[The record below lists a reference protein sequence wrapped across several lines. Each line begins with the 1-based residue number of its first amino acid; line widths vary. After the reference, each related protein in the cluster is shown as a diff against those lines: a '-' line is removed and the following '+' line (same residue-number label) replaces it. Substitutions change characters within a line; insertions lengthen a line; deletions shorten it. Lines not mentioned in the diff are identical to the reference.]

1 MHDKEV
7 VTIYLAIFSNVRPPT
22 MSAIESAKIAEVPSG
37 DYIWKCVVRPVPTRV
52 APFSCHS
59 LASYPFLLPFGSCRS
74 KCDQ

>member
-7 VTIYLAIFSNVRPPT
+7 VTIYLAIFSNVWPPT
-22 MSAIESAKIAEVPSG
+22 MSAIESAKIAEIPSG

-59 LASYPFLLPFGSCRS
+59 LASYPFLLPFGCCRS
-74 KCDQ
+74 KCD